1 MNAFDIGL
9 FRLINDLSK
18 SLTFLNPVMIFI
30 AEYTI
35 YLLLLLMLFLWF
47 SKEDRIKTRIML
59 LCAGFSAILGTIM
72 AKLVGKLHYHTQ
84 PFDMLDNVNQLVMK
98 EVDNSFPSDHT
109 TVFFAV
115 CMFFFLYYRK
125 PKGVYALILASSVG
139 FSRIWVSVHYPLDVL
154 VGALVGIS
162 AALILFNLVF
172 KKRLLRPIVTKYT
185 EFEES
190 LFDKLFRT

>member
-1 MNAFDIGL
+1 MNSIDIAL

-35 YLLLLLMLFLWF
+35 YLLLLLMALLWF
-47 SKEDRIKTRIML
+47 IGKDKIKTRIML
-59 LCAGFSAILGTIM
+59 LCAGFSAILGTVM
-72 AKLVGKLHYHTQ
+72 AKTIGLLHYHTQ
-84 PFDMLDNVNQLVMK
+84 PFDMLDNVNQLVFK

-115 CMFFFLYYRK
+115 CMFFFLYYRR
-125 PKGVYALILASSVG
+125 PKGIYALIVASLVG
-139 FSRIWVSVHYPLDVL
+139 FSRIWVSVHYPFDVL
-154 VGALVGIS
+154 VGALVGII
-162 AALILFNLVF
+162 AALILFNVVY

-185 EFEES
+185 KFES
-190 LFDKLFRT
+190 AVFSRIFRS